1 MNFGREA
8 PVHAEKLLVH
18 EGGEGEAVERL
29 HTCVVHTLRVLDLAL
44 LLEREVLRE
53 VPALVVSPQEEQC
66 RRVYQF

>member
-1 MNFGREA
+1 M
-8 PVHAEKLLVH
+8 HAEKLLVH